1 MRRPCKRNIRVAKEL
16 HRALAKT
23 LLFDMSDERLRFVTI
38 TNVDVSGD
46 LKHAKVYVSVEG
58 GNFNPQQV
66 TSFLTHASSII
77 VQGVKKRI
85 KLRYIPHFS
94 FIYDSSIENG
104 FHIDNILRD
113 ISSE

>member
-16 HRALAKT
+16 HRALAET
-23 LLFDMSDERLRFVTI
+23 LLFDMSDERLRSVTI

-46 LKHAKVYVSVEG
+46 LKHAKVYVSAERD
-58 GNFNPQQV
+58 NFNPQQV
-66 TSFLTHASSII
+66 TCLLAHASSII
-77 VQGVKKRI
+77 AQGVKKRI

-104 FHIDNILRD
+104 FHIDDILRD

>member
-23 LLFDMSDERLRFVTI
+23 LLFDVIDERLRSVTI

-46 LKHAKVYVSVEG
+46 LKYAKVYVSAEG
-58 GNFNPQQV
+58 GKFNPQQAI
-66 TSFLTHASSII
+66 SLLTHASSII
-77 VQGVKKRI
+77 VQGIKKRI

-94 FIYDSSIENG
+94 FIYDSSIEKG
-104 FHIDNILRD
+104 FHIDDILRH